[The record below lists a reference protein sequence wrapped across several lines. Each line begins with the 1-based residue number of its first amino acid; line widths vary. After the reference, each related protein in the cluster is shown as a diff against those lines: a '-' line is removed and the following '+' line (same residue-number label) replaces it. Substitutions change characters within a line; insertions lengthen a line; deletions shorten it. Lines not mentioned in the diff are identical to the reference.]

1 MFIRLLGY
9 LLGIISI
16 FKRVVLKCYHLS
28 YCSCSIPWGSEVGT
42 RESYA
47 ISFLISYQRSSL
59 NNTLYIHF
67 KIKSFSFVYISL
79 FFFSDF
85 LFKAC
90 ALTKIIAFIKS
101 LKPGKLLCLSQHINY
116 VYVIVFFYL

>member
-1 MFIRLLGY
+1 MFYTLTGY

-16 FKRVVLKCYHLS
+16 FKLVVLKCYHLS

-67 KIKSFSFVYISL
+67 KIKSFSFCVHISL
-79 FFFSDF
+79 FFSDF

-90 ALTKIIAFIKS
+90 ALTKIIAFYQITQTWQTAVS
-101 LKPGKLLCLSQHINY
+101 FTTFNY
-116 VYVIVFFYL
+116 VYVTVFFYL